1 MESPTFAGASFGLVG
16 QYERIE
22 GAFTGEVDPKDPSNA
37 DTPQPVSSSGWDY
50 TDATLTAVKLT
61 SGDFGG
67 QGAFSIKPNLQVI
80 GNLPNRS
87 QYSTEY

>member
-1 MESPTFAGASFGLVG
+1 
-16 QYERIE
+16 
-22 GAFTGEVDPKDPSNA
+22 
-37 DTPQPVSSSGWDY
+37 
-50 TDATLTAVKLT
+50 LTAVKLT

-80 GNLPNRS
+80 GILPNRS